1 MLPGIPTWTL
11 PELQAWLRLLGTP
24 GIGNASARRL
34 LTRLGTPEQVFAAPA
49 AVWRSCINTAQA
61 EQLASPPPDLEQRT
75 QHTWQWLHS
84 QPALGVEQALIA
96 LGDPRYPP
104 ALLEL
109 ADPPLLLYAQGPSA
123 WLQRPAPLVEMAHC
137 LAMVGS
143 RNPTAQ
149 GADNAHQFARAL
161 AGMGWTVVSG
171 LAAGID
177 AAAHEG
183 ALATAP
189 LHTLATVAVVGTGL
203 DRVYP
208 TRHQDLALRIA
219 QHGLMLSEFPLGTPP
234 LASNFPKR
242 NRIISGLCCGTL
254 VVEAALASG
263 SLITA
268 RTASEQGREVFAI
281 PGSIHAPQARGCHA
295 LIRQGAKLVE
305 TAQDIIEELHAPT
318 LPTLGRSASTS
329 TSTTTASHSLP
340 LDFAPVADP
349 APPTPT
355 VPPATPPQ
363 AAQALLQAMGY
374 DPVGL
379 DMLGARTGLDAAQ
392 LQAQLLELE
401 LDGWVVGLPGG
412 LFQRMGKA

>member
-1 MLPGIPTWTL
+1 M
-11 PELQAWLRLLGTP
+11 
-24 GIGNASARRL
+24 
-34 LTRLGTPEQVFAAPA
+34 
-49 AVWRSCINTAQA
+49 
-61 EQLASPPPDLEQRT
+61 
-75 QHTWQWLHS
+75 
-84 QPALGVEQALIA
+84 
-96 LGDPRYPP
+96 
-104 ALLEL
+104 
-109 ADPPLLLYAQGPSA
+109 ADPPLVLYAQGPTA

-143 RNPTAQ
+143 RNPTAP
-149 GADNAHQFARAL
+149 GADNAYQFARTL

-183 ALATAP
+183 ALTTAP

-208 TRHQDLALRIA
+208 TRHQDLAQRIA

-234 LASNFPKR
+234 LAGNFPKR

-254 VVEAALASG
+254 VGEAALASG

-318 LPTLGRSASTS
+318 LPSLGRSASTT
-329 TSTTTASHSLP
+329 TSVPPATSHSLP
-340 LDFAPVADP
+340 LDFAPATDP
-349 APPTPT
+349 AP
-355 VPPATPPQ
+355 AAAPPQ
-363 AAQALLQAMGY
+363 SLQPLLEAMGY

-412 LFQRMGKA
+412 LFQRMGKT